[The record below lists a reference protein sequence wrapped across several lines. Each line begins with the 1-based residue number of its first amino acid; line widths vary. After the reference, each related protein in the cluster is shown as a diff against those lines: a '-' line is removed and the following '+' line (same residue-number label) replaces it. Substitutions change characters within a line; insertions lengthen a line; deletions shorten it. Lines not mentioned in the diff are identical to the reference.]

1 MDKVRF
7 YRILDIDSADE
18 FKYYENLS
26 ALLEEEEYIEENLI
40 KDLIRNADRE
50 KLAEHMNSYFDGFLD
65 HLPDNETDL
74 YVLVESMGRVFDGLI
89 MDEMGDADID
99 ALASEISKF
108 RKWYVHDLNAFN
120 KLTGEESSVRDARF
134 DIAAAKLLGDFPWGK
149 TVRRGHQVDALVLE
163 REGRFRKDMPDC
175 GLMTRKTPGDIQ
187 LRRRIGIGGGRDF
200 DVQRDLRIHFSRL
213 ASPHPVHHLPA
224 DDRPEP
230 CAELRALRVERLAAK
245 ERHKLHQRFLHHVI
259 DVGLG
264 NVRTQKPDE
273 LADRRAIQL
282 NEPRPLRLV
291 LTRRKVGDPHQQRL
305 RRLWPQRIHATTLT
319 CVPLPCSA
327 TAAA

>member
-108 RKWYVHDLNAFN
+108 RKWYVHDSNAFN
-120 KLTGEESSVRDARF
+120 KLTGEEASVRDARF
-134 DIAAAKLLGDFPWGK
+134 DIAAAKLLGD
-149 TVRRGHQVDALVLE
+149 DADYD
-163 REGRFRKDMPDC
+163 FRLALDY
-175 GLMTRKTPGDIQ
+175 DID
-187 LRRRIGIGGGRDF
+187 GF
-200 DVQRDLRIHFSRL
+200 DVRIADMIG
-213 ASPHPVHHLPA
+213 ASYAAENGSA
-224 DDRPEP
+224 DE
-230 CAELRALRVERLAAK
+230 
-245 ERHKLHQRFLHHVI
+245 
-259 DVGLG
+259 
-264 NVRTQKPDE
+264 
-273 LADRRAIQL
+273 
-282 NEPRPLRLV
+282 
-291 LTRRKVGDPHQQRL
+291 
-305 RRLWPQRIHATTLT
+305 
-319 CVPLPCSA
+319 
-327 TAAA
+327 